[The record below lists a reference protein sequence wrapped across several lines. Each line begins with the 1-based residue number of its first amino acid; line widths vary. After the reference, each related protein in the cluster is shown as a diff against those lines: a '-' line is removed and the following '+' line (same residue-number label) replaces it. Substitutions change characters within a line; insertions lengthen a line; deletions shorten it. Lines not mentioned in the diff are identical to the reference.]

1 MKLQY
6 SEAAA
11 IRARIMN
18 EMLALEEERM
28 ERMRDHGEDE
38 QLMGLGDVSGSMKSA
53 EDEHII
59 RRELNKADPSAVIF
73 SESWTTKKVG
83 VFSGQ
88 PEMIPT
94 LSRAEYVTAPPMG
107 I

>member
-11 IRARIMN
+11 IRDRIMK

-28 ERMRDHGEDE
+28 ERMRDHGEHE
-38 QLMGLGDVSGSMKSA
+38 QIMRLDVSGSMKSA
-53 EDEHII
+53 EDENII
-59 RRELNKADPSAVIF
+59 RRELNKVDPSAVIF
-73 SESWTTKKVG
+73 SESWAAKKVCIPYEPSETIST
-83 VFSGQ
+83 FS
-88 PEMIPT
+88 
-94 LSRAEYVTAPPMG
+94 RVEYVTVPPTV